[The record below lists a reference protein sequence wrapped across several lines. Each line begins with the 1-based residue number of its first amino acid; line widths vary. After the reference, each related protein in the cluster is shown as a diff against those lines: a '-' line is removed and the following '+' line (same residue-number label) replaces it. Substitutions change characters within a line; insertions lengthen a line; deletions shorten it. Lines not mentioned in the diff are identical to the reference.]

1 MVKNAKLIWWLAF
14 SLAAAM
20 LIASSAFAEKLL
32 CLSRQ
37 EIRGEET
44 VGQCL
49 AKGDQFA
56 VMDDQGRVRTVG
68 PLEMEAL
75 KKYRPEIL
83 EMKAYGLKRKEEAP
97 EIPTEKHVHPKPPL
111 FWEMG
116 PGGPL
121 R

>member
-1 MVKNAKLIWWLAF
+1 MFWNSRLIWRLGP
-14 SLAAAM
+14 SLLAAM
-20 LIASSAFAEKLL
+20 LITSSAYAEKLL
-32 CLSRQ
+32 CVSRQ

-56 VMDDQGRVRTVG
+56 IMDDEGRVRTVG

-83 EMKAYGLKRKEEAP
+83 KMKAYGLKCKEGAP
-97 EIPTEKHVHPKPPL
+97 EIPREKPLPQPPFL
-111 FWEMG
+111 EMG
-116 PGGPL
+116 PGGPG

>member
-1 MVKNAKLIWWLAF
+1 MVRSSGRIFLLAL

-20 LIASSAFAEKLL
+20 LIATSAFAEKLL

-49 AKGDQFA
+49 AKGDRFA
-56 VMDDQGRVRTVG
+56 IMDDQGRVRTVG

-83 EMKAYGLKRKEEAP
+83 EMKAYGLKRQEEAP
-97 EIPTEKHVHPKPPL
+97 EIPKERHLHRQTPL
-111 FWEMG
+111 FWEIG
-116 PGGPL
+116 PRGPVP
-121 R
+121 